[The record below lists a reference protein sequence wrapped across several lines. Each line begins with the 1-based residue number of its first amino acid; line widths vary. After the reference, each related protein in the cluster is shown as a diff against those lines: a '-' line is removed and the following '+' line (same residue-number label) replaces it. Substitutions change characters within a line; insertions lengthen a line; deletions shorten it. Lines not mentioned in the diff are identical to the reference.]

1 MRRRRRL
8 NRRVA
13 PPSHERWLVSYADFI
28 TLMFAFFTVLYAS
41 STVDARK
48 LAKVVDSM
56 QHVFTG
62 EGAPPP
68 AAPPAER
75 HIAPPVTPSA
85 QITPVPPPPPGEDL
99 AIVSAALHKDLA
111 SAILEGRVAVE
122 PDARGLVVSIQDSG
136 SFTTGSAELPPA
148 AQILIAHVAD
158 RLRDISNAVRVE
170 GHTDDVP
177 IQTSKY
183 ASNWELSTA
192 RATRVVDYLIHAG
205 DIDPSRLSA
214 AGYSQFHP
222 RVANDSNSNRAR
234 NRRTDIV
241 ILNTA
246 TRRAEEPEKR

>member
-48 LAKVVDSM
+48 MKTVVDSM
-56 QHVFTG
+56 QRVFDSQ
-62 EGAPPP
+62 GAPPP
-68 AAPPAER
+68 AAPPAEK
-75 HIAPPVTPSA
+75 HIAPPLVD
-85 QITPVPPPPPGEDL
+85 PPGADL
-99 AIVSAALHKDLA
+99 LVVRAALQTDLA
-111 SAILEGRVAVE
+111 SEIDHGRVALE
-122 PDARGLVVSIQDSG
+122 PDARGLVVSIRESG
-136 SFTTGSAELPPA
+136 SFPTGSSDLPPA
-148 AQILIAHVAD
+148 AQQVIATIAD
-158 RLRDISNAVRVE
+158 RLRAIPNAVRVE

-183 ASNWELSTA
+183 GSNWDLSTA
-192 RATRVVDYLIHAG
+192 RATRVVDYLIAG
-205 DIDPSRLSA
+205 GQLEPTRLSA

-222 RVANDSNSNRAR
+222 RVPNDSAANRAL

-246 TRRAEEPEKR
+246 TRLAEEPRAR

>member
-1 MRRRRRL
+1 MKRRRRL

-48 LAKVVDSM
+48 LATVVESM
-56 QHVFTG
+56 QHVFVG
-62 EGAPPP
+62 HGAPPP
-68 AAPPAER
+68 SAPPAEQ
-75 HIAPPVTPSA
+75 HLAPPPLE
-85 QITPVPPPPPGEDL
+85 PPGVDL
-99 AIVSAALHKDLA
+99 ALVQEALHRDLA
-111 SAILEGRVAVE
+111 SEILEGRVALE
-122 PDARGLVVSIQDSG
+122 PDARGLVVSIQESG
-136 SFTTGSAELPPA
+136 SFTIGSADLPPA
-148 AQILIAHVAD
+148 AQVLIAHVAD
-158 RLRDISNAVRVE
+158 RLRNIPNALRVE

-177 IQTSKY
+177 IQTSKF

-192 RATRVVDYLIHAG
+192 RATRVVDYLIHAAN
-205 DIDPSRLSA
+205 IDPSRLSA

-222 RVANDSNSNRAR
+222 LVANDSEGNRAR

-246 TRRAEEPEKR
+246 TRRAEEPAKR

>member
-48 LAKVVDSM
+48 LASVVDSM
-56 QHVFTG
+56 QHVFAG
-62 EGAPPP
+62 EGAPPLSG
-68 AAPPAER
+68 
-75 HIAPPVTPSA
+75 PPVE
-85 QITPVPPPPPGEDL
+85 QHIVPPPLEPPGADL
-99 AIVSAALHKDLA
+99 VVVRDALRKDL
-111 SAILEGRVAVE
+111 SSEIEDGRVALE
-122 PDARGLVVSIQDSG
+122 PDARGLVVSIQESG
-136 SFTTGSAELPPA
+136 SFTTGSADLPPA
-148 AQILIAHVAD
+148 AQQLIAHVAN
-158 RLRDISNAVRVE
+158 RLRNIPNAIRVE

-183 ASNWELSTA
+183 SSNWDLSTA

-205 DIDPSRLSA
+205 EIDPVRLSA
-214 AGYSQFHP
+214 AGYSEFRP
-222 RVANDSNSNRAR
+222 LVPNDSPANRAK

-246 TRRAEEPEKR
+246 TRKAEEPARR

>member
-48 LAKVVDSM
+48 MMTVVDSM
-56 QHVFTG
+56 HRVFDSQ
-62 EGAPPP
+62 GAPPP
-68 AAPPAER
+68 AAPPAEK
-75 HIAPPVTPSA
+75 HIAPPLVD
-85 QITPVPPPPPGEDL
+85 PPGANL
-99 AIVSAALHKDLA
+99 LVVRASLQSDLA
-111 SAILEGRVAVE
+111 SEIAQGRVAVE
-122 PDARGLVVSIQDSG
+122 PDARGLVVSIRESG
-136 SFTTGSAELPPA
+136 SFTTGSSDLPPA
-148 AQILIAHVAD
+148 AQQVISTIAG
-158 RLRDISNAVRVE
+158 RLRGIPNTLRIE

-183 ASNWELSTA
+183 ASNWDLSTA
-192 RATRVVDYLIHAG
+192 RATHVVDYLITDGH
-205 DIDPSRLSA
+205 IEPTRLSA

-222 RVANDSNSNRAR
+222 RVPNDSAANRAL

-246 TRRAEEPEKR
+246 TRLAEEPAAR